1 MIGQAYIELYKNGKL
16 YERVEQHNTVTN
28 AIEYKLALAITQGII
43 TSSDG
48 STYSNAGLPLS
59 TKGLGGVWLFDH
71 NLSGVSGDTIHFP
84 SHEAHMVGYAGQ
96 SVNTSDPFAG
106 SINTL
111 ESGALEEKNGY
122 KNTWDFSTS
131 QANGTIASICLTHD
145 FAGRNPLNQAITY
158 DSLLLL
164 YKYRDLYYNESTG
177 YAYGLSTRDDS
188 DTGLYKYRRPG
199 RYIKTLSPYFGSG
212 EKILDLSSAAMRGH
226 IFYDYLGHIIG
237 MRYTSGTSIQLD
249 IIDVTTWTKTTR
261 TITVGVSDSLYAAT
275 MCVCRGY
282 IYVCSQSDTT
292 KMYKVDM
299 ESPSLVTTIQM
310 SGTISSPFF
319 FPMPMGGVMN
329 SEGRIIYP
337 DGTYQKLTQNT
348 TGDHTYLGV
357 LYGNGYVSDELWCAS
372 DGKPQT
378 SLGYIG
384 TVCNLDE
391 PIVKTAATSMKL
403 VYTIKDA

>member
-28 AIEYKLALAITQGII
+28 AIENKIALAITQGII
-43 TSSDG
+43 TTTDG
-48 STYSNAGLPLS
+48 STYSNAGLPIS
-59 TKGLGGVWLFDH
+59 TRGLGGVWLFDH
-71 NLSGVSGDTIHFP
+71 NLSGEIHFP

-145 FAGRNPLNQAITY
+145 FAGRSPLNQAITY
-158 DSLLLL
+158 DSLLLQ
-164 YKYRDLYYNESTG
+164 YRYRDLYYNESTG
-177 YAYGLSTRDDS
+177 YAYGLRMGDDS
-188 DTGLYKYRRPG
+188 DKGLYKYRRPG

-212 EKILDLSSAAMRGH
+212 EKVLDLSHPNMRSH
-226 IFYDYLGHIIG
+226 IFYDYMGDIVG
-237 MRYTSGTSIQLD
+237 MRYLSGTSIQLD
-249 IIDVTTWTKTTR
+249 IINVSTWTKTTK
-261 TITVGVSDSLYAAT
+261 TITVGVNDTLYAAT

-282 IYVCSQSDTT
+282 IYVCSWDST

-310 SGTISSPFF
+310 SGTIGEPYFY
-319 FPMPMGGVMN
+319 PMPMGGVMN
-329 SEGRIIYP
+329 KEGRIIYP
-337 DGTYQKLTQNT
+337 DGTYQKLTRNT

-357 LYGNGYVSDELWCAS
+357 LYGNGYVSDELWCAA

-378 SLGYIG
+378 ALGYIG

>member
-28 AIEYKLALAITQGII
+28 AIENKIALAITQGII
-43 TSSDG
+43 TTTDG
-48 STYSNAGLPLS
+48 STYSNAGLPIS
-59 TKGLGGVWLFDH
+59 TRGLGGVWLFDH
-71 NLSGVSGDTIHFP
+71 NLSGEIHFP

-96 SVNTSDPFAG
+96 IVNTSDPFAG

-145 FAGRNPLNQAITY
+145 FAGRSPLNQAITY
-158 DSLLLL
+158 DSLLLQ
-164 YKYRDLYYNESTG
+164 YRYRDLYYDESTG
-177 YAYGLSTRDDS
+177 YAYGLRMGDDS
-188 DTGLYKYRRPG
+188 DKGLYKYRRPG

-212 EKILDLSSAAMRGH
+212 EKVLDLSHPNMRSH
-226 IFYDYLGHIIG
+226 IFYDYMGDIVG
-237 MRYTSGTSIQLD
+237 MRYLSGTSIQLD
-249 IIDVTTWTKTTR
+249 IINVSTWTKTTK
-261 TITVGVSDSLYAAT
+261 TITVGVNDTLYAAT

-310 SGTISSPFF
+310 SGTIGESYFY
-319 FPMPMGGVMN
+319 PMPMGGVMN
-329 SEGRIIYP
+329 KEGRIIYP
-337 DGTYQKLTQNT
+337 DGTYQKLTRNT

-357 LYGNGYVSDELWCAS
+357 LYGNGYVSDELWCAV
-372 DGKPQT
+372 DGEPQRA
-378 SLGYIG
+378 LGYIG

>member
-28 AIEYKLALAITQGII
+28 AIENKIALAITQGII
-43 TSSDG
+43 TTTDG
-48 STYSNAGLPLS
+48 STYSNAGLPIS
-59 TKGLGGVWLFDH
+59 TRGLGGVWLFDH
-71 NLSGVSGDTIHFP
+71 NLSGEIHFP

-145 FAGRNPLNQAITY
+145 FAGRSPLNQAITY
-158 DSLLLL
+158 DSLLLQ
-164 YKYRDLYYNESTG
+164 YRYRDLYYDESTG
-177 YAYGLSTRDDS
+177 YAYGLRMDD
-188 DTGLYKYRRPG
+188 DYDKGLYKYRRPG

-212 EKILDLSSAAMRGH
+212 EKVLDLSHPNMRSH
-226 IFYDYLGHIIG
+226 IFYDYMGDIVG
-237 MRYTSGTSIQLD
+237 MRYLSGTSIQLD
-249 IIDVTTWTKTTR
+249 IINVSTWTKTTK
-261 TITVGVSDSLYAAT
+261 TITVGVNDTLYAAT

-310 SGTISSPFF
+310 SGTIGEPYFY
-319 FPMPMGGVMN
+319 PMPMGGVMN
-329 SEGRIIYP
+329 KEGRIIYP
-337 DGTYQKLTQNT
+337 DGTYQKLTRNT

-357 LYGNGYVSDELWCAS
+357 LYGNGYVSDELWCAA

-378 SLGYIG
+378 ALGYIG

>member
-28 AIEYKLALAITQGII
+28 AIENKIALAITQGII
-43 TSSDG
+43 TTTDG
-48 STYSNAGLPLS
+48 STYSNAGLPIS
-59 TKGLGGVWLFDH
+59 TRGLGGVWLFDH
-71 NLSGVSGDTIHFP
+71 NLSGHIHFP

-145 FAGRNPLNQAITY
+145 FAGRSPLNQAITY
-158 DSLLLL
+158 DSLLLQ
-164 YKYRDLYYNESTG
+164 YRYRALYYDESTG
-177 YAYGLSTRDDS
+177 YAYGLRMGDDS
-188 DTGLYKYRRPG
+188 DKGLYKYRRPG

-212 EKILDLSSAAMRGH
+212 EKVLDLSHPNMRSH
-226 IFYDYLGHIIG
+226 IFYDYMGDIVG
-237 MRYTSGTSIQLD
+237 MRYLSGTSIQLD
-249 IIDVTTWTKTTR
+249 IINVSTWTKTTK
-261 TITVGVSDSLYAAT
+261 TITVGVNDTLYAAT

-310 SGTISSPFF
+310 SGTIGESYFY
-319 FPMPMGGVMN
+319 PMPMGGVMN
-329 SEGRIIYP
+329 KEGRIIYP
-337 DGTYQKLTQNT
+337 DGTYQKLTRNT

-357 LYGNGYVSDELWCAS
+357 LYGNGYVSDELWCAA

-378 SLGYIG
+378 ALGYIG

>member
-28 AIEYKLALAITQGII
+28 AIENRIALDVARGTYGLLYEEDPK
-43 TSSDG
+43 SDE
-48 STYSNAGLPLS
+48 SIPLP
-59 TKGLGGVWLFDH
+59 TRGLGGVWLFDH
-71 NLSGVSGDTIHFP
+71 NLSGGDPIHFP

-145 FAGRNPLNQAITY
+145 WAGRSPLNQATSGW
-158 DSLLLL
+158 DSMFLH
-164 YKYRDLYYNESTG
+164 YKYRDLYYDESTG
-177 YAYGLSTRDDS
+177 YAYGLRMGDDS
-188 DTGLYKYRRPG
+188 DKGLYKYKRPG

-212 EKILDLSSAAMRGH
+212 EKVLDLSHPDMRSR
-226 IFYDYLGHIIG
+226 IFYDYMGDIIG
-237 MRYTSGTSIQLD
+237 MRYISGTSIQLD
-249 IIDVTTWTKTTR
+249 IINVSTWTKTTK
-261 TITVGVSDSLYAAT
+261 TITVGVNDTLYDAT

-282 IYVCSQSDTT
+282 IYVCSRTDTT

-310 SGTISSPFF
+310 SSGNPSPYF

-337 DGTYQKLTQNT
+337 DGTYQKLTGNS
-348 TGDHTYLGV
+348 TYHGV
-357 LYGNGYVSDELWCAS
+357 LYGNGYVSDELWCAV
-372 DGKPQT
+372 DGEPQRA
-378 SLGYIG
+378 LGYIG

-403 VYTIKDA
+403 VYTLKDA

>member
-28 AIEYKLALAITQGII
+28 AIENRIALDVARG
-43 TSSDG
+43 
-48 STYSNAGLPLS
+48 TYGLLHEEEAKSVESIPLP
-59 TKGLGGVWLFDH
+59 TRGLGGVWLFDH
-71 NLSGVSGDTIHFP
+71 NLSGHIHFP
-84 SHEAHMVGYAGQ
+84 SNEAHMVGYAGQ

-145 FAGRNPLNQAITY
+145 LAGRSPLNQATGGY
-158 DSLLLL
+158 ASQFLH
-164 YKYRDLYYNESTG
+164 YKYRDLYYDESTG
-177 YAYGLSTRDDS
+177 YAYGLRMGDDS
-188 DTGLYKYRRPG
+188 DKGLYKYRRPG

-212 EKILDLSSAAMRGH
+212 EKVLDLSHPDMRSH
-226 IFYDYLGHIIG
+226 IFYDYMGDIVG
-237 MRYTSGTSIQLD
+237 MRYVSGTSIQLD
-249 IIDVTTWTKTTR
+249 IINVSTWTKTTK
-261 TITVGVSDSLYAAT
+261 TITVGVNDTLYAAT

-310 SGTISSPFF
+310 SSGNPSSPFF

-337 DGTYQKLTQNT
+337 DGTYQKITRIDQT
-348 TGDHTYLGV
+348 FFGA
-357 LYGNGYVSDELWCAS
+357 LYGNGYVSDELWCAV
-372 DGKPQT
+372 DGEPQRA
-378 SLGYIG
+378 LGYIG

>member
-28 AIEYKLALAITQGII
+28 AIENRIALDVARG
-43 TSSDG
+43 
-48 STYSNAGLPLS
+48 TYGLLYEEEAKSVESIPLP
-59 TKGLGGVWLFDH
+59 TRGLGGVWLFDH
-71 NLSGVSGDTIHFP
+71 NLSGHIHFP

-111 ESGALEEKNGY
+111 ESGALEGKNGY

-145 FAGRNPLNQAITY
+145 LAGRSPLNQATGGY
-158 DSLLLL
+158 ASQFLH

-177 YAYGLSTRDDS
+177 YAYGLKMGDDL
-188 DTGLYKYRRPG
+188 DKGLYKYRRPG
-199 RYIKTLSPYFGSG
+199 RYIKTLDPYFGSG
-212 EKILDLSSAAMRGH
+212 EKVLDLSHPDMRSH
-226 IFYDYLGHIIG
+226 IFYDYMGNIVG

-249 IIDVTTWTKTTR
+249 IINVSTWTKTTK
-261 TITVGVSDSLYAAT
+261 TITVGVNDTLYAAT

-310 SGTISSPFF
+310 SSGNPSSPFF

-337 DGTYQKLTQNT
+337 DGTYQKITRIDQT
-348 TGDHTYLGV
+348 FFGE
-357 LYGNGYVSDELWCAS
+357 LYGNGYVSDELWCAV
-372 DGKPQT
+372 DGEPQRA
-378 SLGYIG
+378 LGYIG

>member
-28 AIEYKLALAITQGII
+28 AIENRIALDVARGTYGLLLKEDAK
-43 TSSDG
+43 SDE
-48 STYSNAGLPLS
+48 SIPLP
-59 TKGLGGVWLFDH
+59 TRGLGGVWLFDH
-71 NLSGVSGDTIHFP
+71 NLSGHIHFP
-84 SHEAHMVGYAGQ
+84 SNEAHMVGYAGQ

-145 FAGRNPLNQAITY
+145 WAGRSPLNQATGGY
-158 DSLLLL
+158 ESPFLQ

-177 YAYGLSTRDDS
+177 YAYGLRIGDDS
-188 DTGLYKYRRPG
+188 DKGLYKYRRPG

-212 EKILDLSSAAMRGH
+212 EKVLDLSSADMRSR
-226 IFYDYLGHIIG
+226 IFYDYLGNIVG
-237 MRYTSGTSIQLD
+237 MRYISGTSIQLD
-249 IIDVTTWTKTTR
+249 IINVSTWTKTTK
-261 TITVGVSDSLYAAT
+261 TITVGVNDTLYAAT

-310 SGTISSPFF
+310 SSGNPSSPYF

-337 DGTYQKLTQNT
+337 DGTYQKLTRT
-348 TGDHTYLGV
+348 DSTFFGA
-357 LYGNGYVSDELWCAS
+357 LYGNGYVSDELWCAV
-372 DGKPQT
+372 DGKPQRA
-378 SLGYIG
+378 LGYIG

>member
-28 AIEYKLALAITQGII
+28 AIENRIALDVARGTYGLLYEEDAK
-43 TSSDG
+43 SDE
-48 STYSNAGLPLS
+48 SIPLP
-59 TKGLGGVWLFDH
+59 TRGLGGVWLFDH
-71 NLSGVSGDTIHFP
+71 TLSGYIHFP

-145 FAGRNPLNQAITY
+145 WAGRSPLNQATTGW
-158 DSLLLL
+158 DSMFLH
-164 YKYRDLYYNESTG
+164 YKYRDLYYDESTG
-177 YAYGLSTRDDS
+177 YAYGLRMGDDS
-188 DTGLYKYRRPG
+188 DKGLYKYRRPG

-212 EKILDLSSAAMRGH
+212 EKVLDLSHPDMRSH
-226 IFYDYLGHIIG
+226 IFYDYMGDIVG
-237 MRYTSGTSIQLD
+237 MRGISDNSIQLD
-249 IIDVTTWTKTTR
+249 IINVSTWTKTTK
-261 TITVGVSDSLYAAT
+261 TITVGVSDKLYAAT

-282 IYVCSQSDTT
+282 IYVCSWSDTT

-337 DGTYQKLTQNT
+337 DGTYQKLTGNS
-348 TGDHTYLGV
+348 TYHGT
-357 LYGNGYVSDELWCAS
+357 LYGNGYVSDELWCAV
-372 DGKPQT
+372 GGEPQRA
-378 SLGYIG
+378 LGYIG

-403 VYTIKDA
+403 VYTLKDA

>member
-1 MIGQAYIELYKNGKL
+1 LIGQAYIELYKNGKL
-16 YERVEQHNTVTN
+16 YERVEQHNTVTD
-28 AIEYKLALAITQGII
+28 AIENRIALDVARGTYGLLYEEDAK
-43 TSSDG
+43 SDE
-48 STYSNAGLPLS
+48 SIPLP
-59 TKGLGGVWLFDH
+59 TRGLGGVWLFDH
-71 NLSGVSGDTIHFP
+71 ALSGYIHFP
-84 SHEAHMVGYAGQ
+84 SNEAHMVGYAGQ

-145 FAGRNPLNQAITY
+145 RAGRSPLNQATAGWG
-158 DSLLLL
+158 STFLH
-164 YKYRDLYYNESTG
+164 YKYRDLYYDESTG
-177 YAYGLSTRDDS
+177 YAYGLRMGDDS
-188 DTGLYKYRRPG
+188 DKGLYKYRRPG

-212 EKILDLSSAAMRGH
+212 EKVLDLSHPDMRSR
-226 IFYDYLGHIIG
+226 IFYDYMGDIVG
-237 MRYTSGTSIQLD
+237 MRGISDKSIQLD
-249 IIDVTTWTKTTR
+249 IINVSTWTKTTK
-261 TITVGVSDSLYAAT
+261 TITVGVSDKLYAAT

-299 ESPSLVTTIQM
+299 ESPSIVTTIQM
-310 SGTISSPFF
+310 SSGNPSSPFF

-337 DGTYQKLTQNT
+337 DGTYQKLTGNST
-348 TGDHTYLGV
+348 NLGV
-357 LYGNGYVSDELWCAS
+357 LYGNGYVSDELWCS
-372 DGKPQT
+372 TGGEPQRA
-378 SLGYIG
+378 LGYIG

-403 VYTIKDA
+403 VYTLKDA